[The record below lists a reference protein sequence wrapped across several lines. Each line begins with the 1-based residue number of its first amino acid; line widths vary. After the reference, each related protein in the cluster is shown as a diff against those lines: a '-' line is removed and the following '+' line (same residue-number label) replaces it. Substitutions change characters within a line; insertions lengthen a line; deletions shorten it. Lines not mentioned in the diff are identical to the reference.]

1 MAIPLYLI
9 DYATP
14 QLPKYWAWYLLTT
27 IQYNINSQY
36 SHGKVNTQLE
46 KAYWNSM
53 SVSEDLWFI
62 T

>member
-14 QLPKYWAWYLLTT
+14 QLPKYWAAWYLLTT

-36 SHGKVNTQLE
+36 SHGKVNSLKKCIGIQCQWVKIYGL
-46 KAYWNSM
+46 
-53 SVSEDLWFI
+53 
-62 T
+62 

>member
-36 SHGKVNTQLE
+36 SHGKVNSLKKRIQNQLLE
-46 KAYWNSM
+46 FN
-53 SVSEDLWFI
+53 VSE
-62 T
+62 